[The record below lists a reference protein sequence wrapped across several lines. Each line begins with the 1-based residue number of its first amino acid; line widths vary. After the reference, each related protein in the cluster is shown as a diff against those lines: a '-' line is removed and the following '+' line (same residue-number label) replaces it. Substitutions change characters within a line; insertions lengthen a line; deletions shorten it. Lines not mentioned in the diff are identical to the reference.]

1 MYRIQVKKPDI
12 REIADHLANI
22 LMGFDNVIFAY
33 LYGSFA
39 RGEYH
44 KFSDI
49 DVAIYQR
56 RYDTEEYLEI
66 LASINIE
73 GREVD
78 LRILNN
84 APPFF
89 KYKVIKEGILLF
101 CKDKRLHEN
110 FVFWTLVE
118 ALELI
123 DALREILWS
132 KVPGHDL

>member
-1 MYRIQVKKPDI
+1 MCGIQVRKPSI
-12 REIADHLANI
+12 KEIVDHLINI
-22 LMGFDNVIFAY
+22 LMDFDNVVFAY

-49 DVAIYQR
+49 DVAIYQKKH
-56 RYDTEEYLEI
+56 DTEEYLGI

-73 GREVD
+73 GREID

-84 APPFF
+84 ASPFF
-89 KYKVIKEGILLF
+89 RYKVIKEGILLF
-101 CKDKRLHEN
+101 CKDKKLHED
-110 FVFWTLVE
+110 FVFRTLVE

-123 DALREILWS
+123 GALREILRL
-132 KVPGHDL
+132 KVQRYDL